1 MEDNLDSLF
10 EGVFD
15 TDNTPTETPAE
26 TPAETS
32 PETSADDKRQQE
44 APSEAETQAKPEQDA
59 QERARQAEGRR
70 RYEAERRGYMRARA
84 EMSATIQQVGIE
96 KPDGSLIT
104 SADELESFVKEQRDD
119 RLAKGSPTEADIN
132 ALIDKRLRQVQQEQQ
147 PARQENQLSQSDR
160 AQVDKQLAE
169 IRQMDPEMRDLG
181 AILQSEAGPKFR
193 ALVEKG
199 LDFVDA
205 YKLAAETRLA
215 KINENRAGA
224 KGAGKDHLVGTSQR
238 GAGALDVPAD
248 EMAFFK
254 AVNPDATDEEIRKYY
269 NSDRKKF
276 GG

>member
-26 TPAETS
+26 TS
-32 PETSADDKRQQE
+32 PETSADDKRQKE
-44 APSEAETQAKPEQDA
+44 APSGAETQAKPEQDA

-70 RYEAERRGYMRARA
+70 RYEAE
-84 EMSATIQQVGIE
+84 MSATIQQVGIE

-104 SADELESFVKEQRDD
+104 SADELDSFVKAQRDD

-132 ALIDKRLRQVQQEQQ
+132 ALIDKRLRQTQQ
-147 PARQENQLSQSDR
+147 PAMQENQLSQSDR
-160 AQVDKQLAE
+160 AQVDRQLAE

-199 LDFVDA
+199 LDFIDA

>member
-15 TDNTPTETPAE
+15 TDNTPPETPAE
-26 TPAETS
+26 TSPETS

-104 SADELESFVKEQRDD
+104 SADELESYVKAQRDD

-132 ALIDKRLRQVQQEQQ
+132 ALIDERLRQTQQ
-147 PARQENQLSQSDR
+147 PARQESQLSQSDR
-160 AQVDKQLAE
+160 AQVDRQLAE

-193 ALVEKG
+193 VLVEKG

-215 KINENRAGA
+215 KINANRAGA
-224 KGAGKDHLVGTSQR
+224 KGAGKDHLMGTSQR

-248 EMAFFK
+248 EMPLFK
-254 AVNPDATDEEIRKYY
+254 ALNPDATDEEIRKYY